1 MPLYTS
7 YAHSH
12 RFTTT
17 PTYSTLNRTY
27 SSLSVP
33 CYMEENVSPI
43 YCVSG
48 GVDTIFRGKKSEG
61 RNFYKNRQKITD
73 ISAIY
78 RFQAINRWYNG
89 KKGQKKKKSPI
100 FWSVNAL
107 QCTLKILLLL
117 CCWRDSNPTTRA
129 SMPFVKYIALKIYI
143 QSHHVKKILKE
154 NFREQIKY
162 NYFIIKKKSFNWLP
176 KI

>member
-89 KKGQKKKKSPI
+89 KKGQKKKNRRYFGRSMHY
-100 FWSVNAL
+100 SVPSKFSFSCAVEGIRTRPPGQACPLLN
-107 QCTLKILLLL
+107 ILHL
-117 CCWRDSNPTTRA
+117 
-129 SMPFVKYIALKIYI
+129 KYIFKVIM
-143 QSHHVKKILKE
+143 
-154 NFREQIKY
+154 
-162 NYFIIKKKSFNWLP
+162 
-176 KI
+176 